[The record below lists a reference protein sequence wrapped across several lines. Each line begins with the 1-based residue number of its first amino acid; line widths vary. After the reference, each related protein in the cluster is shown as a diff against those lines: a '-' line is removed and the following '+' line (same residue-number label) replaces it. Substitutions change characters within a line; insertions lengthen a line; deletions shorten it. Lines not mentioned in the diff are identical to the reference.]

1 MLTREINDET
11 KNNKQK
17 RNKHIKNI
25 FFSSVTVHS
34 VHSNGLLF
42 IAVVGRPKIKTS
54 IQQIL
59 VTRNHIVILRL
70 LFQEFDNEEEQ
81 SESSSSSKSNRP
93 REERRDKE
101 KTKRNDHRGGRGR
114 SSDSDDAAQTHRS
127 VSPSRQAFDI
137 IYIHSVTLSSILFA
151 LLWTC

>member
-1 MLTREINDET
+1 MLDQSE
-11 KNNKQK
+11 
-17 RNKHIKNI
+17 
-25 FFSSVTVHS
+25 
-34 VHSNGLLF
+34 
-42 IAVVGRPKIKTS
+42 TS

-59 VTRNHIVILRL
+59 VTRNPVVILRP

-101 KTKRNDHRGGRGR
+101 KSKRSDHRGGRGR

-127 VSPSRQAFDI
+127 VSPSRQAFEMM
-137 IYIHSVTLSSILFA
+137 YIVLYSTADFMPKGHLLYHLF
-151 LLWTC
+151 